1 MAERFWHLF
10 SGQVMLTENR
20 LLFYLRFTEY
30 ERPRRSESHSNSD
43 FGYPGFG
50 SDQKKLIN
58 TSNWNLLLKFRF
70 QHGRNTV
77 S

>member
-1 MAERFWHLF
+1 
-10 SGQVMLTENR
+10 MLTENR
-20 LLFYLRFTEY
+20 FLFYLRFTEY

-43 FGYPGFG
+43 LGYPGFG
-50 SDQKKLIN
+50 SDQKNLIN